1 MSVRPALRRAGSA
14 AVVTTIAGALTVP
27 LSASSATATPVA
39 ARPVTARPVAAHP
52 LPRTSFLAT
61 RPMLVPGDRS
71 AAVRWVQTVLR
82 VRPRSGYYGPITRGK
97 VLRLQ
102 RRHGL
107 RPDGRISRDDW
118 NVLRR
123 VARHQRARAVA
134 AERARSRAYRS
145 AGRVRSAV
153 HRRNAHVLAE
163 AARLRGRPYAYGGTT
178 PRGFDCSG
186 YVGYVYRRAGV
197 ALPRASYQIASRVRR
212 ISRGAAVPGDL
223 VFFYSSSGRV
233 YHVGIYAG
241 GAQIWHS
248 PRPGTTVR
256 RATIWSSRVF
266 FGRA

>member
-27 LSASSATATPVA
+27 LSAPSATATPVA
-39 ARPVTARPVAAHP
+39 ARLVTARPVAAHP

-61 RPMLVPGDRS
+61 RPMLAPGNRN
-71 AAVRWVQTVLR
+71 AAVRWVQTVLK

-97 VLRLQ
+97 VVGFQ
-102 RRHGL
+102 RRYDL
-107 RPDGRISRDDW
+107 RADGRISRDDW

-123 VARHQRARAVA
+123 VERHQRARAA
-134 AERARSRAYRS
+134 AVERARSRAYRS
-145 AGRVRSAV
+145 TARVRGV
-153 HRRNAHVLAE
+153 HRRNAHVLSE

-186 YVGYVYRRAGV
+186 YVRYVYRRAGV
-197 ALPRASYQIASRVRR
+197 TLPRASYQIASRVRR

-223 VFFYSSSGRV
+223 VFFYSTSGRV